1 MQLELGARA
10 AGAPRVLAL
19 CFPDLALQRVL
30 RGREAARAGRAR
42 ADAPLA
48 VEREGRIVACD
59 PEARARGV
67 RPGDA
72 LVQARAACAALEVV
86 PADDGADRAELEA
99 AAEALLAVAP
109 AVEIAPPDCALLDAS
124 GAHLLGDGAAGER
137 ALVARAVAIAA
148 GLGLRCRAALADG
161 RAPARA
167 LALHGGAAEPVAAGD
182 VAAALAP
189 LPLAAL
195 GLTARLAER
204 LAAVGL
210 RTAGDL
216 ARLPGES
223 LAHRF
228 GAEGLQAW
236 RRARGDDP
244 SPLVPFAPLALPREA
259 LDLDGP
265 AEAAEA
271 VLFALKRLCDR
282 AAVRLGGRGL
292 GAVRLGL
299 ALRLDPRGEE
309 RLAVALA
316 RPSTAAARWLL
327 VLRERVSELR
337 LPGAVTGIV
346 LSVEEAAPAPR
357 EQLALGDSGEQL
369 AALDAVLARLTAR
382 LGDEALFAAAP
393 VDRHRPERAYRAA
406 PFTGAS
412 RSGAAAGAATSA
424 APADGRDPASPAAGE
439 LARPTRLLAAPL
451 PLVALGDGGR
461 LTAVRLGGRSLRV
474 LELSAPERLE
484 GEWWTEPFAREYR
497 RARLEELGAC
507 WIYRD
512 AADGRLWLHGFFD

>member
-1 MQLELGARA
+1 T
-10 AGAPRVLAL
+10 
-19 CFPDLALQRVL
+19 
-30 RGREAARAGRAR
+30 
-42 ADAPLA
+42 AD
-48 VEREGRIVACD
+48 
-59 PEARARGV
+59 
-67 RPGDA
+67 
-72 LVQARAACAALEVV
+72 
-86 PADDGADRAELEA
+86 
-99 AAEALLAVAP
+99 
-109 AVEIAPPDCALLDAS
+109 
-124 GAHLLGDGAAGER
+124 
-137 ALVARAVAIAA
+137 
-148 GLGLRCRAALADG
+148 
-161 RAPARA
+161 
-167 LALHGGAAEPVAAGD
+167 PVAAGD

-195 GLTARLAER
+195 GLPARLAER

-228 GAEGLQAW
+228 GAEGPQAW

-244 SPLVPFAPLALPREA
+244 SPLVPFAPRALPREA
-259 LDLDGP
+259 LELDAP

-316 RPSTAAARWLL
+316 RPSSAAARWLL

-369 AALDAVLARLTAR
+369 AALDAVRARLTAR

-412 RSGAAAGAATSA
+412 RRSGAGAASKAA
-424 APADGRDPASPAAGE
+424 APDGRDPASPAAGE
-439 LARPTRLLAAPL
+439 LARPTRLLAAPQ

-484 GEWWTEPFAREYR
+484 GEWWAEPFAREYR